1 MRKFVGVTLFFG
13 IAVAVIAG
21 TCVAFAM
28 LMAPA
33 EIKQIGAAKNVV
45 SKPPIPDVPAAPIEQ
60 KTQENVGSVR
70 AASAVTPKISEEESK
85 SAKPHRSKKA
95 VHVVRRRVPE
105 RRYTFDRPP
114 WQMYNSY
121 GHANYWRE

>member
-1 MRKFVGVTLFFG
+1 MDRGRRSVLNTASQCCVKDSRMRKFVGVTLVFS

-70 AASAVTPKISEEESK
+70 AASARYAQD
-85 SAKPHRSKKA
+85 SAKRNPR
-95 VHVVRRRVPE
+95 
-105 RRYTFDRPP
+105 
-114 WQMYNSY
+114 
-121 GHANYWRE
+121 